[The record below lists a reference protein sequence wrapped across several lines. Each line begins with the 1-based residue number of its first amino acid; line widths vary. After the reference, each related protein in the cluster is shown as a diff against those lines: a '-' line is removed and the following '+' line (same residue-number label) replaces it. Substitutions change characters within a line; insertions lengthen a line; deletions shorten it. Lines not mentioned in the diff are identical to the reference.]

1 MLEKRQVLEKQ
12 KFRLKQEESRSNLE
26 AEIAK
31 TVAKEQALA
40 AIAKQSSRS
49 VSLKPVKLEKAFH
62 EEEEVKSPPVV
73 NRTVLNPEAPEWTQP
88 QAANPVCGI
97 QPTYAKV
104 PVACG
109 TALDGST
116 KLQEQQNALQL
127 QQTRIMEMLAINQNK
142 SKLPQPRVPT
152 FDGNPVEY
160 RTFARA
166 FESLIESRTTSGT
179 ERLYYLEQ
187 YTAGDVKELV
197 RSCHHLDPD
206 EGYAEARRLIEKKFG
221 HEFRIASAYE
231 SKALNWPPVKSE
243 DGSALSRFSVYL
255 ASCKNA
261 MKGSQYSSKF
271 DQPDNIQKLILKLPY
286 SMRERWRRVVDDI
299 MELQGRPVKF
309 DDLVSFIDREARIA
323 TNPVFVQIAESS
335 KMVEARSCKGT
346 VQKSLPKSRELSLAA
361 QVNTDHSL
369 NTEVDRSTN
378 IDASQHT
385 LSIAPISN
393 SCCFCN
399 FNHALEDCRS
409 LRSRPYQE
417 RIQFIASKGLSFGCL
432 SDKHVAKDCLQRKSC
447 KFTSCPKK
455 HPTVLHTQP
464 RERLNGETS
473 TGSADNVS
481 GSASQVRNGMASTD
495 DTLCSITGVGRPRT
509 GMAIVPVKVK
519 RKGSDTA
526 IVTYAFLDSGSSST
540 FCTESL
546 MKQLGIDGLKTK
558 ISLTTLEKK
567 GSLVD
572 SFLVRDLVISD
583 LDENNFIAL
592 PVLYTR
598 TEIPVTKDDI
608 PNQEDVDLWPHLGG
622 VYLPNVSAEIGLL
635 IASDVPE
642 ALDPLEVKNSEHG
655 GP

>member
-1 MLEKRQVLEKQ
+1 V
-12 KFRLKQEESRSNLE
+12 
-26 AEIAK
+26 
-31 TVAKEQALA
+31 TKEQ

-62 EEEEVKSPPVV
+62 EEEEEEEVKSPPVV

-88 QAANPVCGI
+88 EAANPVYGI
-97 QPTYAKV
+97 RPTYAKV

-109 TALDGST
+109 TAFDGST

-152 FDGNPVEY
+152 FNGNPVEY

-197 RSCHHLDPD
+197 RSCHHLAPD

-286 SMRERWRRVVDDI
+286 SMRERWRHVVDDI

-323 TNPVFVQIAESS
+323 TNPVFGQITESS
-335 KMVEARSCKGT
+335 KMVEAQSGKGT
-346 VQKSLPKSRELSLAA
+346 VQKSLPKPRELSFAA
-361 QVNTDHSL
+361 EVNTDHSL
-369 NTEVDRSTN
+369 NTEVDRSIN
-378 IDASQHT
+378 IDASQNT
-385 LSIAPISN
+385 PSIAPISN

-417 RIQFIASKGLSFGCL
+417 RIQFIASKGLCFGCL
-432 SDKHVAKDCLQRKSC
+432 SDKHVAKDCPQRKSC

-464 RERLNGETS
+464 RERVNGETS

-495 DTLCSITGVGRPRT
+495 DTLCSVTGVGRPRT

-598 TEIPVTKDDI
+598 TEIP
-608 PNQEDVDLWPHLGG
+608 
-622 VYLPNVSAEIGLL
+622 
-635 IASDVPE
+635 
-642 ALDPLEVKNSEHG
+642 
-655 GP
+655 